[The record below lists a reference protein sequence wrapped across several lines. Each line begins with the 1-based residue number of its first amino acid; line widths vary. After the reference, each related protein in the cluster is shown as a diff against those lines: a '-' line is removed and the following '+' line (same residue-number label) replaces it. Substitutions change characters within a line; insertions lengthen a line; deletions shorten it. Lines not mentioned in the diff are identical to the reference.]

1 MRTVP
6 FGSTARLA
14 RLESYSSFLYRKPMA
29 KAKNIAPHPKK
40 GRAEALTDHL
50 LDVAAKY
57 FLEKGFAGASVT
69 QIARSAHASK
79 ETFYSRYATKEELFC
94 AVIRRQTDTMAVE
107 LSSVLAPH
115 ALPETA
121 LMSFGE
127 IMLDR
132 LLAEETIALNR
143 TISMEWQR
151 FPELAK
157 IFYELGPGRTIA
169 SLSKYLD
176 EQSSKGKLLKLNAKL
191 AAQQFMD
198 LLVSEMVMRGSL
210 GIFPKPTKTEKR
222 KKVEDTVTLFL
233 RGYGV

>member
-157 IFYELGPGRTIA
+157 I
-169 SLSKYLD
+169 YLD
-176 EQSSKGKLLKLNAKL
+176 EQASKGRLLKLNAKL